1 MHIKESTITL
11 ASQHR
16 LDSTDRRQILQRG
29 DLDDEQFPAAF
40 RQMLERL
47 RPEEPIKTAI
57 LTVAEA
63 KPAEAEPKEKALTHL
78 LRLLLGL
85 QDEPEKP
92 ITPNI
97 ADTTETAPAQR
108 LRALP
113 RLELVQTRETESC
126 SFSASGKV
134 CLADGSTREFDVDYA
149 MERSEENTRL
159 SLGGGIDPLVLD
171 FGAPS
176 SRLSEQETS
185 FDLDADGKT
194 EMMHLPEA
202 GSAIL
207 FHDLNGNGKADD
219 GRELFGPQSGNGFK
233 ELAALDSDGN
243 QWIDE
248 GDAAYDE
255 LMLWRTEADGTQA
268 FVSLAEAGIGAL
280 STRHTETLFTI
291 KQDGAVVGQVR
302 SSSVWLGEESGA
314 GIVRQIDLVTRPED
328 SDTA

>member
-1 MHIKESTITL
+1 MHIKESTIAL
-11 ASQHR
+11 ASQHH
-16 LDSTDRRQILQRG
+16 LDSTDRRQILQDTDG
-29 DLDDEQFPAAF
+29 EQFQASF

-47 RPEEPIKTAI
+47 RAEEPMKSTI
-57 LTVAEA
+57 LTVAET
-63 KPAEAEPKEKALTHL
+63 KQPEADPKEKALTHL
-78 LRLLLGL
+78 LRVLLGL
-85 QDEPEKP
+85 QQEPEKP
-92 ITPNI
+92 IAP
-97 ADTTETAPAQR
+97 DTTETTPTQR

-113 RLELVQTRETESC
+113 QLELVHTRETESC

-134 CLADGSTREFDVDYA
+134 CLADGSTREFDVDYE

-159 SLGGGIDPLVLD
+159 SMGGGVDPLVLD

-176 SRLSEQETS
+176 SRLSEQEVS
-185 FDLDADGKT
+185 FDLDADGKN

-207 FHDLNGNGKADD
+207 FHDLNGNGTADD
-219 GRELFGPQSGNGFK
+219 GRELFGPQSGNGFE

-248 GDAAYDE
+248 GDAAYDD

-268 FVSLAEAGIGAL
+268 YVSLADAGIGAL
-280 STRHTETLFTI
+280 STRHTETPFTI

-314 GIVRQIDLVTRPED
+314 GIVRQIDLVTRAPD